1 MMTGIAPALRGGAPM
16 SADATLTDR
25 VKALALELGFARAGV
40 AAAGALGHEAERLRE
55 WLAAGHHGSMEYM
68 QRTAK
73 VRADPCDARMLP
85 SARSVLV
92 LAAPYARAEHTAA
105 GPEPGRVARYA
116 QGRDYHNALQ
126 SRLRK
131 LARVLREAGYSTRA
145 AVDTMPVLER
155 AWAQRAG
162 IGFIGKNSCLIVPG
176 LGSHVFLAAIVT
188 SAELTL
194 DEPMRERC
202 GECRLCLEACP
213 TRAFVAPRWLDARRC
228 IAYLTIEHHG
238 EIARELREGIGDWLF
253 GCDACQDVCPWNRG
267 ASTEPLG
274 AGDLANAER
283 WRDVTAETLLAM
295 DDAQFMQLAQAT
307 PLRRPGREGLARN
320 AAIVLG
326 NVRSKR
332 SLPVLREAA
341 QHDASE
347 VVREAASWAIEK
359 IEKE

>member
-1 MMTGIAPALRGGAPM
+1 MPG
-16 SADATLTDR
+16 ADATLTER

-68 QRTAK
+68 QRTAE
-73 VRADPCDARMLP
+73 VRANPRDAGMLP

-92 LAAPYARAEHTAA
+92 LAAPYARTEHPAE
-105 GPEPGRVARYA
+105 GPVPGRVARYA

-126 SRLRK
+126 SRVRK
-131 LARVLREAGYSTRA
+131 IARVLRQAGHATRA

-188 SAELTL
+188 SAELSP

-202 GECRLCLEACP
+202 GECRLCLDACP
-213 TRAFVAPRWLDARRC
+213 TRAFVGPRWLDARRC
-228 IAYLTIEHHG
+228 IAYLTIEHRG
-238 EIARELREGIGDWLF
+238 PIAEELREGVGDWLF
-253 GCDACQDVCPWNRG
+253 GCDACQDVCPWNHG
-267 ASTEPLG
+267 ASSEPLA
-274 AGDLANAER
+274 AGDVARADR
-283 WRDVTAETLLAM
+283 WRDVSAETLLAM
-295 DDAQFMQLAQAT
+295 DDAQFMRFAQAT

-326 NVRSKR
+326 NARGKR
-332 SLPVLREAA
+332 ALPVLREAERR
-341 QHDASE
+341 DESE
-347 VVREAASWAIEK
+347 VVREAARWAIERIDK
-359 IEKE
+359 S